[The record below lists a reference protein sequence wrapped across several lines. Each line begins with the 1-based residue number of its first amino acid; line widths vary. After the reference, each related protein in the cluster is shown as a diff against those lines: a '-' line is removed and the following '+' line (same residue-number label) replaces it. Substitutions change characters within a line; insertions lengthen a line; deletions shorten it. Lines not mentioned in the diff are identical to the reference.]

1 MQNTIDHWLERDP
14 DPQTRLELQE
24 LLKNNDQSE
33 LQSRF
38 KARLA
43 FGTAG
48 LRGLLGAGPGRMNR
62 LVVQETTAG
71 LGQYLLA
78 NVPGA
83 ATAGVVIGY
92 DGRRGSLQFS
102 QDAACVLAGMGI
114 KVYLFETVIPTPTC
128 AFAVLQRKAAA
139 GIMVTASHNPPD
151 YNGYKVYWSNGA
163 QIIPP
168 HDSGIADA
176 IELAATRPIPWLDFN
191 QAQSQGMI
199 EALTDDTVEA
209 YLQGVEERA
218 LFWSPGQSHDLK
230 IVYTPLHGVG
240 AEVVERSLKRAG
252 FHNTHT
258 VPSQREPDGHFPTVN
273 FPNPEEPGAM
283 DEAIASATAQG
294 ADLIVAN
301 DPDADRLAVALLTS
315 PGAYQ
320 MLTGNE
326 IGVILGHALL
336 QAYKGKQAAVGTTI
350 VSSRLLSAIAA
361 GHDATYFETLTGFK
375 WIANHA
381 IELKKEGKDFLL
393 GYEEALGYTVG
404 DWVRDKD
411 GVSSLLAFALLT
423 SHLRAQNKTVLQYL
437 EDIYRTYGLY
447 TTAQKSL
454 ALEPGADAG
463 ALGKLLRQSPPA
475 TIAGQVVTATCDLLT
490 LTRTALD
497 GSSEGIDL
505 PPSDVLVFYLE
516 DQTRIIV
523 RPSGTEPKVKCY
535 YETIH
540 SVPEAASFSDT
551 QAQAARAMEDLITA
565 HQKELATLGE

>member
-14 DPQTRLELQE
+14 DPQTRQELQE

-71 LGQYLLA
+71 LGQYLLT
-78 NVPGA
+78 NIPDA

-102 QDAACVLAGMGI
+102 EDAACVLAGMGI

-191 QAQSQGMI
+191 QAQNQGMI

-240 AEVVERSLKRAG
+240 AEVVERALKRAG

-301 DPDADRLAVALLTS
+301 DPDADRLAVALPTS

-423 SHLRAQNKTVLQYL
+423 SHLRSQNKTVLQYL

-490 LTRTALD
+490 LTRTTLD
-497 GSSEGIDL
+497 GTTEDIDL

-551 QAQAARAMEDLITA
+551 QAQATRAMEDLITA